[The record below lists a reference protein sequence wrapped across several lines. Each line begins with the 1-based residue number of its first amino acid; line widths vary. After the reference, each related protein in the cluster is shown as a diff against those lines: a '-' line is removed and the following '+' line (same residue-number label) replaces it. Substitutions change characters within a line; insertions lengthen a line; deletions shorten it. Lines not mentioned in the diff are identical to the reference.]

1 MFSNHTII
9 TKRKKSQLVA
19 IARKEVKNSMQ
30 YNIKVNLIYFKV
42 RVKALNT
49 MPFSGKASFC
59 FDSESSAQEVWGVGF
74 WNFPSWEFICPQM
87 YSRNLSSTDKG
98 KRIFSLNKK
107 LHGMIKDSW
116 NLITLFLGIMDIVNT
131 TVREKKSQYPITVKF
146 LRYTWTCKWVTKK
159 NRLNWKR
166 I

>member
-1 MFSNHTII
+1 MTNSTDRLRECMTRGRGSKNERNLRDVIYGWPLTTPSKQGTEKYPEVVKSIFIMFSNHTII

-59 FDSESSAQEVWGVGF
+59 FDSESSVQEVWGLGF
-74 WNFPSWEFICPQM
+74 
-87 YSRNLSSTDKG
+87 
-98 KRIFSLNKK
+98 
-107 LHGMIKDSW
+107 
-116 NLITLFLGIMDIVNT
+116 
-131 TVREKKSQYPITVKF
+131 
-146 LRYTWTCKWVTKK
+146 
-159 NRLNWKR
+159 
-166 I
+166 